1 MRPTGLGAQATNF
14 LCLKMI
20 VRSIVQASPA
30 AEMYDPDVELGILP
44 AVSIS
49 TSHFKG
55 QGEALPCPNY
65 YAVAGCSNR
74 QGLSEQR
81 RHTLR
86 GAAAP
91 ATRRPSRWPR
101 WMHLVPR
108 HVGREG
114 KEEEGAGDPCRGWRG
129 RGAMGVAD
137 RGSDVTGGRGPRGRG
152 RERFFFLRYGEKR
165 WEIVVLFLS
174 FFYLTPPLRIPIG
187 PR

>member
-1 MRPTGLGAQATNF
+1 VERWRGGLFASDRIKGPGGEF
-14 LCLKMI
+14 LMPKDDGTIHC
-20 VRSIVQASPA
+20 ASKPVSRNERA
-30 AEMYDPDVELGILP
+30 DVELRILP
-44 AVSIS
+44 TVSIS

-74 QGLSEQR
+74 RGLSEQR

-101 WMHLVPR
+101 WVHLVPH

-129 RGAMGVAD
+129 RGDMGCH
-137 RGSDVTGGRGPRGRG
+137 RWGQRHHR
-152 RERFFFLRYGEKR
+152 RERTERERERGHERFFLRYGEER
-165 WEIVVLFLS
+165 WEIVILFLL
-174 FFYLTPPLRIPIG
+174 FFT
-187 PR
+187 